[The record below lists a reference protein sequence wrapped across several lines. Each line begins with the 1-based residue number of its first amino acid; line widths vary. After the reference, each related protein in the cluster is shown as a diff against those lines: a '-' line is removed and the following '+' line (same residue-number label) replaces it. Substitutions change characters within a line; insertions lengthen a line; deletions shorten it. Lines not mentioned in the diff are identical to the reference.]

1 MDDLTSGGINIS
13 KITIK
18 NVAQLSGVSISTVSR
33 VLNNNQTVDP
43 ALAHK
48 VLAAAQALNYRPSMA
63 THTMRNGTANQIA
76 FIVPTLEDSY
86 YSTIA
91 SGIIDTAR
99 QNGQN
104 VIVMLSNSS
113 EAQET
118 ECFRAVSRA
127 CVDGIIF
134 SCNDAR
140 NPLTSVPELRNV
152 PMVIAARRQLI
163 PGIPHVYSDNITAGY
178 LATKYLLRLRRQ
190 KIALFENFWTGAIRD
205 YDTFLKAY
213 NSPARGA
220 FTAFDRYTGYCQA
233 LEEEGLSVDPNLI
246 VYGGF
251 SHEDGY
257 ASAQALLASAHDFDA
272 VLIPNDRC
280 ATGVLKLLNEQG
292 LHVPNQISLI
302 CFNGGLMA
310 NVVNP
315 SLTMIQQNNYELGVQ
330 AAVQLNNL
338 IQKRPASD
346 IKIDVNLVIKG
357 STSLSIQK

>member
-1 MDDLTSGGINIS
+1 MT

-18 NVAQLSGVSISTVSR
+18 DVAQLSGVSISTVSR
-33 VLNNNQTVDP
+33 VLNNNQAVAPD
-43 ALAHK
+43 LAEK
-48 VLAAAQALNYRPSMA
+48 VLTAAQALNYRPNMA
-63 THTMRNGTANQIA
+63 AHSIRSSLTNQIA
-76 FIVPTLEDSY
+76 FIVPALENSY

-99 QNGQN
+99 KNGQN

-113 EAQET
+113 AEQEI
-118 ECFRAVSRA
+118 ECFRAISQSY
-127 CVDGIIF
+127 VDGIIF

-140 NPLTSVPELRNV
+140 NPLKSFPELSNI
-152 PMVIAARRQLI
+152 PMVIAARRQLT
-163 PGIPHVYSDNITAGY
+163 PGIPHVYSDNIMAGY
-178 LATKYLLRLRRQ
+178 LATKYLLRLRKR

-205 YDTFLKAY
+205 YETFLKAY

-233 LEEEGLSVDPNLI
+233 LVEEGLPVDPNLI

-257 ASAQALLASAHDFDA
+257 ASAQEFLASAADFDA
-272 VLIPNDRC
+272 ILIPNDRC

-292 LHVPNQISLI
+292 LRVPDQISLI

-315 SLTMIQQNNYELGVQ
+315 SLTMIEQNNYELGVQ
-330 AAVQLNNL
+330 AATQLNNL
-338 IQKRPASD
+338 INKQPASD
-346 IKIDVNLVIKG
+346 VKIDVSLVIKG
-357 STSLSIQK
+357 STALAMQK